1 MKDALLVDAKKRMHQ
16 SLERTQHE
24 FNTIRTGRASVSLL
38 DNIYI
43 DYYGSKTLLKHMSNV
58 SIPEP
63 RVILISPYEPKFL
76 KEIETQISK
85 SDLGINPSNNGK
97 VIRLNVPPLNE
108 ERRKELVKLVRKIAE
123 DGRIAI
129 RNIRREINDEFKNNF
144 LKAIN
149 DDLNMPKALAVV
161 QELLKLDLSEEDKL
175 ATVLDFDKV
184 LGLNLD
190 KIGEEEV
197 PRVIRELVIERR
209 TARKE
214 KNWKESDKLREK
226 IEKLGYIIEDTKD
239 GSRVFKK

>member
-1 MKDALLVDAKKRMHQ
+1 MKDTLLVDEKKRMSQ

-38 DNIYI
+38 DNIYV

-63 RVILISPYEPKFL
+63 RAILISPYEPKFL

-97 VIRLNVPPLNE
+97 VIRLNIPPLNE

-129 RNIRREINDEFKNNF
+129 RNIRREINDEFKKLESKIEITEDDLIKSQKEVQEITDEF
-144 LKAIN
+144 IEKIN
-149 DDLNMPKALAVV
+149 DSLA
-161 QELLKLDLSEEDKL
+161 Q
-175 ATVLDFDKV
+175 
-184 LGLNLD
+184 
-190 KIGEEEV
+190 
-197 PRVIRELVIERR
+197 
-209 TARKE
+209 KE
-214 KNWKESDKLREK
+214 KEIME
-226 IEKLGYIIEDTKD
+226 
-239 GSRVFKK
+239 V

>member
-1 MKDALLVDAKKRMHQ
+1 MKDALLVDAKIRMHQ

-63 RVILISPYEPKFL
+63 RAILISPYEPKFL

-123 DGRIAI
+123 DGKVAI
-129 RNIRREINDEFKNNF
+129 RNIRREINDEFKK
-144 LKAIN
+144 LESGSKITE
-149 DDLNMPKALAVV
+149 DDLINYQKEV
-161 QELLKLDLSEEDKL
+161 QEITDE
-175 ATVLDFDKV
+175 F
-184 LGLNLD
+184 
-190 KIGEEEV
+190 
-197 PRVIRELVIERR
+197 
-209 TARKE
+209 
-214 KNWKESDKLREK
+214 
-226 IEKLGYIIEDTKD
+226 IEKLNDSLAQKEKEIME
-239 GSRVFKK
+239 V